1 MGLSKYDGPTM
12 NFSLPRIE
20 IGLILPSG
28 AAKSPEVQL
37 LSPTEGSFPLGGQIQ
52 R

>member
-12 NFSLPRIE
+12 NFSLPRTE
-20 IGLILPSG
+20 TGLILPSG

>member
-1 MGLSKYDGPTM
+1 MGLTKYDGPTM
-12 NFSLPRIE
+12 NFSLPRTE
-20 IGLILPSG
+20 TGLILPSG